1 MTRMSFT
8 ACALIG
14 FLALSSL
21 ACGATVT
28 RGSDDPSIDKVAL
41 STKLD
46 RVDLGEAL
54 DKWYAEFDNSKFV
67 LNVDQPDRKM
77 AILHIDNDTS
87 EHIESAL
94 QNLIESFETKMVND
108 GIFDVVSNDDIAANA
123 IMKERLRGLGDNVDP
138 ETVAALGKEFGVH
151 YFVHGRV
158 GETTE
163 KLRDVK
169 RVQYYLFLK
178 VTEVAT
184 TKRVFQSQVPIT
196 KQIEG

>member
-1 MTRMSFT
+1 MTRMSFKT
-8 ACALIG
+8 CVLIG
-14 FLALSSL
+14 ALALAGM

-28 RGSDDPSIDKVAL
+28 RGSVDPSIDEKAL

-46 RVDLGEAL
+46 RVDLEEAL
-54 DKWYAEFDNSKFV
+54 GKWYSEFDNSKFV
-67 LNVDQPDRKM
+67 LNVDQPDRKL

-138 ETVAALGKEFGVH
+138 GTVAALGKEFGVH